1 MKGTMLAGVRWL
13 LKHNNNSKKFR
24 LNASSSVAGGIGR
37 SCYDCIPNIR
47 TFSSSSSVREGCD
60 DGVGGYVMSFG
71 DGNQGAL
78 GLPSSSM
85 GIGAGGGGDAYEPTK
100 ITGLPSDDI
109 TCIGAG
115 HYHSLSVTSHGDV
128 WSWGRNN
135 EFQLGR
141 DSFDVP
147 RDSWSKPEMVQGLS
161 QVRVKAVYASGV
173 VSTAI
178 GEDGS
183 LWVWGKSRR
192 GQLGLGKGITDSPLP
207 SRVEALAGEHIV
219 KVSLGWGHTLAL
231 TNDGRLFGWGYS
243 ADGRLGHI
251 GMSLENMS
259 MSPQILGASTLVET
273 QGTTSSLEV
282 AEKLVLEQMQKE
294 NDMPIIW
301 EPCLL
306 QELNGVQVSDVAC
319 GLDHSLVLCCNG
331 VLLSGGNNTYG
342 QLGRGKEDSSGL
354 SPVDMSFQP
363 LSISSGLG
371 HSLAVCQ
378 QISSSQE
385 VMGGDV
391 SGTGIASW
399 GWNGN
404 SQLGRSGPENVPKL
418 VEGLEEETPL
428 FVSGGRVHSVALTSK
443 GGVWVWG
450 CGKNGRLGLGSSID
464 EVEPALIEDLE
475 GVKVLQIAS
484 GFDHNLLLVVN
495 Q

>member
-1 MKGTMLAGVRWL
+1 MMLAGLRSL
-13 LKHNNNSKKFR
+13 LKFNNNNKN
-24 LNASSSVAGGIGR
+24 LGLCVSSSVGGGIST
-37 SCYDCIPNIR
+37 SCYHYLNNR

-115 HYHSLSVTSHGDV
+115 HYHSLAVTSHGDV
-128 WSWGRNN
+128 WSWGRNKMN
-135 EFQLGR
+135 FN
-141 DSFDVP
+141 SA
-147 RDSWSKPEMVQGLS
+147 GLH
-161 QVRVKAVYASGV
+161 
-173 VSTAI
+173 
-178 GEDGS
+178 
-183 LWVWGKSRR
+183 L
-192 GQLGLGKGITDSPLP
+192 
-207 SRVEALAGEHIV
+207 
-219 KVSLGWGHTLAL
+219 
-231 TNDGRLFGWGYS
+231 LF
-243 ADGRLGHI
+243 
-251 GMSLENMS
+251 
-259 MSPQILGASTLVET
+259 

-282 AEKLVLEQMQKE
+282 TEKLVLEQMQKE

-306 QELNGVQVSDVAC
+306 QELNGVKVSDVAC

-342 QLGRGKEDSSGL
+342 QLGRGKEESLGL

-363 LSISSGLG
+363 LTISSGLG

-404 SQLGRSGPENVPKL
+404 FQLGRSGPKNVPKL
-418 VEGLEEETPL
+418 VKGLEEETPL
-428 FVSGGRVHSVALTSK
+428 LVSGGRVHSVALTSK
-443 GGVWVWG
+443 GEVWVCG
-450 CGKNGRLGLGSSID
+450 CGKIGRLGLGSSID
-464 EVEPALIEDLE
+464 EVEPVLIEDLE
-475 GVKVLQIAS
+475 AVKVLQVAS

-495 Q
+495 R

>member
-1 MKGTMLAGVRWL
+1 MMLAGLRSL
-13 LKHNNNSKKFR
+13 LKISNNNKK
-24 LNASSSVAGGIGR
+24 LGLCVSSSAGGGIST
-37 SCYDCIPNIR
+37 SCYDYLNNT

-60 DGVGGYVMSFG
+60 GGVGGYVMSFG

-109 TCIGAG
+109 KCIGAG
-115 HYHSLSVTSHGDV
+115 HYHSLAVTSHGDV

-135 EFQLGR
+135 ELQLGR
-141 DSFDVP
+141 ASSALS
-147 RDSWSKPEMVQGLS
+147 RESWSKPEMVQGLS

-183 LWVWGKSRR
+183 LWVWGESKR

-231 TNDGRLFGWGYS
+231 TNDGKLYGWGYS

-251 GMSLENMS
+251 GISLEEMS
-259 MSPQILGASTLVET
+259 MSPQILGASTSVET
-273 QGTTSSLEV
+273 RGTTSSFEV

-342 QLGRGKEDSSGL
+342 QLGRGKEESLGL

-363 LSISSGLG
+363 LTISSGLG

-385 VMGGDV
+385 VMGGDA
-391 SGTGIASW
+391 SGTRIASW

-404 SQLGRSGPENVPKL
+404 SQLGRSGPEKVPKL
-418 VEGLEEETPL
+418 VDGLEEETPL
-428 FVSGGRVHSVALTSK
+428 LVSGGRVHSVALMSK
-443 GGVWVWG
+443 GEVWVWG

-475 GVKVLQIAS
+475 GVKVLQVAS

-495 Q
+495 R